1 MPSDLLPKQEKDLFS
16 MLNAAGVDSALAV
29 ARPWGPTL
37 REFPGSPVIRTSRFH
52 CRGHE
57 FDPSQRAKIQQV

>member
-1 MPSDLLPKQEKDLFS
+1 MKFFK
-16 MLNAAGVDSALAV
+16 
-29 ARPWGPTL
+29 RGPTL
-37 REFPGSPVIRTSRFH
+37 REFPGSPVVRTSRFH